1 VPRIELITKGAWA
14 DVREPEQLTEKG
26 RRSLQRAI
34 SHVSAET
41 QRVFRQNAE
50 INGRNAKLEDGQER
64 EPLIDFSLPDQD
76 FDALLAANDACVLA
90 MVTAWSFDG
99 IPIDLE
105 HLSEIPA
112 DDYDFLQLVCAPA
125 IARTMIPNR
134 FAPTKADLDGERD
147 DPFGGS
153 SGSGGSTAGGPSL
166 ATSPP
171 N

>member
-14 DVREPEQLTEKG
+14 EVREPEQLTEKG

-34 SHVSAET
+34 SRVSVET
-41 QRVFRQNAE
+41 QRVFRQNSE
-50 INGRNAKLEDGQER
+50 INARNARLPEGER
-64 EPLIDFSLPDQD
+64 EPVIDFSLPLGD

-90 MVTAWSFDG
+90 MVTAWSFDAPVDAEG
-99 IPIDLE
+99 LVN
-105 HLSEIPA
+105 IPA
-112 DDYDFLQLVCAPA
+112 DDYDFLQVICSPA
-125 IARTMIPNR
+125 ITRVMVPNR

-153 SGSGGSTAGGPSL
+153 SGSSGSTGADPSL
-166 ATSPP
+166 GISPQ